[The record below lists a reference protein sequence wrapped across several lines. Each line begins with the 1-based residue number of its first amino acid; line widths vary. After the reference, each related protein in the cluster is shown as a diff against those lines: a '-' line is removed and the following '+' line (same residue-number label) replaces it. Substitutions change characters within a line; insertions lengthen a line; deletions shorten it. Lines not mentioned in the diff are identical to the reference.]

1 MKMTHI
7 SYRPALVIVS
17 DKAFI
22 NHMIM
27 SVIKKNEE
35 KKNVTFSRSILQKD
49 SAALATTRTH
59 QTLKLGQVGK
69 FAEKSAHL
77 F

>member
-27 SVIKKNEE
+27 SVIKKEWR
-35 KKNVTFSRSILQKD
+35 KKNVTFPRAIPQKD
-49 SAALATTRTH
+49 SAALALLH
-59 QTLKLGQVGK
+59 
-69 FAEKSAHL
+69 AHTKH
-77 F
+77 